1 MATASTKITSHE
13 KVMKRRS
20 FLQVSALGGGAV
32 MLSFTQPKLF
42 GQGRGGAQA
51 PLLPSAFIKVAA
63 NGIVTIMA
71 KNPEIG
77 QGIKTTLPMVLA
89 DEFDVDWKD
98 VRVEQTDVDQAKY
111 GGQNA
116 GGSTAIPQN
125 WDPMRQVG
133 AAARQMFVSAAA
145 QTWGVPEAECTTAS
159 GRVIHKASNKSIGY
173 GELAAKVATM
183 TPPDPKSV
191 KLKDPADYKII
202 GQPIHSVDNAAIITG
217 KPIYGIDLT
226 LPGMLWAVF
235 EKCPVFGGK
244 VISANLDVV
253 KAMPGVKHAF
263 IVEGGTDLTGLLPG
277 VAIVADSWWLAKTA
291 RNKLEVKWDEGKTAE
306 QSSEGFAKRAD
317 EISKQPYALKL
328 LEEGNYDQAIGSAAK
343 VVEAAY
349 SYPFLSHAPL
359 EPQNC
364 TATYKDGKLEIWS
377 PSQTPSAGLGLITRT
392 LGMQASDVTMHMMR
406 TGGGFG
412 RRLSNDYMVEV
423 AHIAKTI
430 NGPVKLLWT
439 REDDMSHD
447 FYRPGGFHFFK
458 GGVDASGK
466 VVAWKN
472 HFVTYGEGERF
483 ANSANMTPTE
493 FPARFVPNFAFGATT
508 MPLGVPTGAMRA
520 PRSNAFSFAYQSF
533 IDELAHA
540 AGKDPLQFRLDL
552 LSVTPTAPLAQG
564 SLDPARM
571 KAVLQMVA
579 EKSDWA
585 NRGKLPKGRGKGVAF
600 QFSHSG
606 HFAHVADVSV
616 DANNKVKVHKVWVV
630 GDIGSQIINP
640 SSSENMSQG
649 AVIEG
654 MSHLMGWEVTIEKGR
669 AVQQNFDKYPP
680 TRIRQTP
687 EIEIHFLKT
696 ANRPTGLGEPALPP
710 TPPAIAN
717 AIFAACG
724 KRVRQMPIN
733 KSGFSWA

>member
-1 MATASTKITSHE
+1 MATASTKLTSDE

-42 GQGRGGAQA
+42 GQGRGGAA
-51 PLLPSAFIKVAA
+51 PTLLPSAFIKVAA

-125 WDPMRQVG
+125 WGPMRQVG

-159 GRVIHKASNKSIGY
+159 GRVIHKASNRSVGY

-183 TPPDPKSV
+183 APPDPKSV
-191 KLKDPADYKII
+191 KLKDAADYKII
-202 GQPIHSVDNAAIITG
+202 GQPIHGVDNAAIITG

-235 EKCPVFGGK
+235 EKCPVYGGK

-263 IVEGGTDLTGLLPG
+263 IVEGGTDLAGLLPG
-277 VAIVADSWWLAKTA
+277 VAIVADSWWLARMA

-317 EISKQPYALKL
+317 ELSKQPYALKL
-328 LEEGNYDQAIGSAAK
+328 LEEGNFDQAIGSAAK
-343 VVEAAY
+343 VVESAY

-377 PSQTPSAGLGLITRT
+377 PSQTPSAGLALITRT
-392 LGMQASDVTMHMMR
+392 LGMQAGDVTMHMVR

-466 VVAWKN
+466 LIAFKN
-472 HFVTYGEGERF
+472 HFVTYGEGERY
-483 ANSANMTPTE
+483 ASSANMPQTE
-493 FPARFVPNFAFGATT
+493 FPAKLVPNFAFGATT

-520 PRSNAFSFAYQSF
+520 PRSNAYSFAYQSF

-540 AGKDPLQFRLDL
+540 AGKDPVQFRLDL
-552 LSVTPTAPLAQG
+552 LSTTPSGP
-564 SLDPARM
+564 PAFDVERM
-571 KAVLQMVA
+571 KGVLKLVA

-585 NRGKLPKGRGKGVAF
+585 NRSKLPKGRGKGVAF
-600 QFSHSG
+600 QFSHAG
-606 HFAHVADVSV
+606 YFAHVADVSV
-616 DANNKVKVHKVWVV
+616 DANNKVKVHKVWVA

-640 SSSENMSQG
+640 SSSENMTQG

-680 TRIRQTP
+680 TRIRQCP
-687 EIEIHFLKT
+687 EIEVHFLKT
-696 ANRPTGLGEPALPP
+696 TFPPTGLGEPALPP

>member
-1 MATASTKITSHE
+1 MATASNKITSDE
-13 KVMKRRS
+13 KTMKRRS

-32 MLSFTQPKLF
+32 LLSWNDLAF
-42 GQGRGGAQA
+42 GQGRGGAA
-51 PLLPSAFIKVAA
+51 PALKPANFIKVAA

-77 QGIKTTLPMVLA
+77 QGIKTTLPMVIA

-116 GGSTAIPQN
+116 GGSTAIPTN
-125 WDPMRQVG
+125 WVPLRTMS
-133 AAARQMFVSAAA
+133 ATARQMFVNAAA
-145 QTWGVPEAECTTAS
+145 QQWSVPAAECSTAS
-159 GRVIHKASNKSIGY
+159 GRVIHKASNRSVGY
-173 GELAAKVATM
+173 GELAEKVASM
-183 TPPDPKSV
+183 PIPDATTV
-191 KLKDPADYKII
+191 KLKDAADYKII
-202 GQPIHSVDNAAIITG
+202 GQPIHNVDNAAIITG

-244 VISANLDVV
+244 AISANLDVV
-253 KAMPGVKHAF
+253 KAMPGVKDAF
-263 IVEGGTDLTGLLPG
+263 IIEGSGGDLSSG

-291 RNKLEVKWDEGKTAE
+291 RNKLEVKWDEGKTVE

-317 EISKQPYALKL
+317 ELSKQPYAKAF
-328 LEEGNYDQAIGSAAK
+328 LEEGDFNGAIGSAAK

-364 TATYKDGKLEIWS
+364 TASFKDGKMEIWS
-377 PSQTPSAGLGLITRT
+377 PSQTPSAGLQQVTRVC
-392 LGMQASDVTMHMMR
+392 GIQASDVTMHMMR

-412 RRLSNDYMVEV
+412 RRLSNDYMAEV
-423 AHIAKTI
+423 AYIAKKI

-447 FYRPGGFHFFK
+447 FYRPGGFHYFK
-458 GGVDASGK
+458 AGVDGSGK
-466 VVAWKN
+466 VTAWRN
-472 HFVTYGEGERF
+472 HFVTYGIGERF
-483 ANSANMTPTE
+483 ASSADMTATE
-493 FPARFVPNFAFGATT
+493 FPSKFVPNIAFGYSM

-540 AGKDPLQFRLDL
+540 AGKDPLQFRLDM
-552 LSVTPTAPLAQG
+552 LSATPTGQPG
-564 SLDPARM
+564 LDPERM
-571 KAVLQMVA
+571 KGVLKLVA

-585 NRGKLPKGRGKGVAF
+585 NRGKLPKGRGKGIAF
-600 QFSHSG
+600 QFSHRG
-606 HFAHVADVSV
+606 YFAHVADVSV
-616 DANNKVKVHKVWVV
+616 DANNKVKVHKVWVA
-630 GDIGSQIINP
+630 GDIGSQIVNP
-640 SSSENMSQG
+640 SSAENMTQG

-654 MSHLMGWEVTIEKGR
+654 MSHLMGWEVTIDKGR

-680 TRIRQTP
+680 TRIRQCP
-687 EIEIHFLKT
+687 EIEVHFLKT
-696 ANRPTGLGEPALPP
+696 ANDPTGLGEPALPP

-717 AIFAACG
+717 AIFAASG
-724 KRVRQMPIN
+724 KRVRQMPLT